1 MSKRNHNGNTEGEMG
16 TAMQASIV
24 NGVQVQGREV
34 AGDLEVLHVW
44 CDDHDEF
51 RALPRAVELDGKL
64 SGTQI
69 DAGISEV
76 SSDLDESERAFND
89 LKLALYERRVED
101 AIDAARELASAA
113 EQAADAIQRGIDEYE
128 PEDED

>member
-1 MSKRNHNGNTEGEMG
+1 
-16 TAMQASIV
+16 
-24 NGVQVQGREV
+24 
-34 AGDLEVLHVW
+34 
-44 CDDHDEF
+44 
-51 RALPRAVELDGKL
+51 
-64 SGTQI
+64 
-69 DAGISEV
+69 V